1 MYINYEGK
9 LYKVIEEDI
18 KVEAEEQ
25 KLSAWESAVENDA
38 RELQEYQ
45 AKIDEIESFDIPE
58 QYKVKLKETVSVA
71 SPSGIKPE
79 MVEEQRQ
86 RLNKLKEL

>member
-1 MYINYEGK
+1 MFITLNGK
-9 LYKVIEEDI
+9 IYNVIEEDVSI
-18 KVEAEEQ
+18 PQEEY

-58 QYKVKLKETVSVA
+58 EYKVKLKETVSIA

-86 RLNKLKEL
+86 RLNELKAL